1 MSATEDAL
9 RNELAAAIA
18 STLAVHTGVPVAVVQ
33 LLIIEASNLA
43 ITYHA
48 QRQGVTAT
56 ADVIVIVDE
65 RPE

>member
-18 STLAVHTGVPVAVVQ
+18 STLAVHTGVPVAVAQ
-33 LLIIEASNLA
+33 RLILEASNLA

-48 QRQGVTAT
+48 QLRGVSAV
-56 ADVIVIVDE
+56 ADEIVIVDE